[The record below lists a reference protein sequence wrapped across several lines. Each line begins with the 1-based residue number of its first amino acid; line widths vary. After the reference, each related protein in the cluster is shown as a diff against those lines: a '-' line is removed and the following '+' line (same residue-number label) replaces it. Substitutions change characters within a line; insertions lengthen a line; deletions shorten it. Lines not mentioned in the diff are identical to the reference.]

1 MAYLHV
7 LTCDRLVESTSIVD
21 TASHE
26 GGWALISPGADINN
40 SATEAVLGVDTH
52 RDFHVAAVL
61 SMNGRTLGIERFPS
75 TASGYQLLV
84 RWALQL
90 GVVRCAG
97 VECSGSYGAALSRYL
112 LAQGIEAVE
121 TRGPGR
127 AARRRRSKSDRGD
140 AEAAARAVLSGRANA
155 PVKAGS
161 GPAEIARIYLVA
173 RDSAV
178 KAQRQAVNQ
187 LKALLVTA
195 DPALREE
202 LALPRR
208 ALVTACLQ
216 LKEEGEGAD
225 PVARATQFT
234 LCSLAERIQYLKRQ
248 AALLEKRLSTLI
260 SCHYPRLVDAVG
272 IGPHSAAVLLT
283 AMGDNAD
290 RLRGEASFA
299 ALCGASPMEYSSGS
313 RQHRR
318 LNRGGKRQANAAL
331 HRIVLTRLRWDERT
345 QTYYERRLSEGKT
358 RREIIRCLKRY
369 VAREVYRL
377 ILGERQRS
385 GRSTD
390 PGWPPGRAD
399 RTPQRPS

>member
-1 MAYLHV
+1 M
-7 LTCDRLVESTSIVD
+7 
-21 TASHE
+21 
-26 GGWALISPGADINN
+26 
-40 SATEAVLGVDTH
+40 DTH

-61 SMNGRTLGIERFPS
+61 SMNGKILGIERFPA
-75 TASGYQLLV
+75 TASGYGLLV

-121 TRGPGR
+121 APGPGR

-140 AEAAARAVLSGRANA
+140 AEAAARAVLSGRAHA

-161 GPAEIARIYLVA
+161 GPAETARIYLVA

-187 LKALLVTA
+187 LMALLVTA

-202 LALPRR
+202 LAGLPRR

-216 LKEEGEGAD
+216 IGEGGEGTD
-225 PVARATQFT
+225 PVVRATQFT

-248 AALLEKRLSTLI
+248 AALLEKRLSNLI

-299 ALCGASPMEYSSGS
+299 ALCGASPVEYSSGS

-318 LNRGGKRQANAAL
+318 LNRGGNRQANAAL

-377 ILGERQRS
+377 VLDERRHSSHTRAPEQFS
-385 GRSTD
+385 GRAT
-390 PGWPPGRAD
+390 
-399 RTPQRPS
+399 RTGALPS